1 MLNFL
6 TSYKGLSSL
15 IRGRTKR
22 KDKSSSVTPSDENDD
37 VHLLGVSPDFL
48 LSSSHPIISNITCQ
62 PTSSQTPSDPL
73 GSTMALTKANS
84 LRSNASVLSRGT
96 RSTLR
101 HIYQQWDHEK
111 EFGIMNG
118 LDDDDE
124 NEELAS
130 EESRLEIESEIDLD
144 GEYKSIYIKKMKRQG
159 KLSIQ
164 LSTST
169 LCTVDSSLSH
179 LPEEFQSIHPRI
191 SSIESLEDQSLNTLT
206 DNEVSIEN
214 VVKIENFYQ
223 NQNLLFYN
231 DDVDHQ
237 SRVLKPFPFPIP
249 QIDSNSTNSIGGTS
263 DHQKQIKRVKSRL
276 DLKTIEMTE
285 RNHSNQST
293 TTTSIIRTGKAS
305 YNRKRR
311 SGMIG
316 GYQNLTEFN
325 QKSKLNV
332 ISLIKKTSQPILKLK
347 LSINSLNGSIPTSLA
362 TECGMYASN
371 FIEVLEYDKKRVH
384 EIRFHE
390 EDELVNQIG
399 SDEFETLNHRID
411 SYNLT
416 LSPGTSINSSTPI
429 FKQPKRVH
437 FLEPT
442 LDDDLPCSSSPSPS
456 PAPAPTPSKNRFL
469 SLPLVPTVTSY
480 CQRKKEDWSIK
491 RKSQYL
497 NLTHP

>member
-22 KDKSSSVTPSDENDD
+22 KDKSSSVTLSDENDD

-84 LRSNASVLSRGT
+84 LRSNAST
-96 RSTLR
+96 Y
-101 HIYQQWDHEK
+101 YQQWDHEK
-111 EFGIMNG
+111 EFGIMN
-118 LDDDDE
+118 
-124 NEELAS
+124 AS

-179 LPEEFQSIHPRI
+179 LPEEFQSVHPRI
-191 SSIESLEDQSLNTLT
+191 SSIESLEDQSLKTLT
-206 DNEVSIEN
+206 DNEVSIQN

-231 DDVDHQ
+231 DDDDDDHQ
-237 SRVLKPFPFPIP
+237 SR
-249 QIDSNSTNSIGGTS
+249 
-263 DHQKQIKRVKSRL
+263 
-276 DLKTIEMTE
+276 MTE

-316 GYQNLTEFN
+316 GYQHLTEFN

-347 LSINSLNGSIPTSLA
+347 LSLNSLNGSIPNSLV

-429 FKQPKRVH
+429 FRQPKRVH

-442 LDDDLPCSSSPSPS
+442 LDDDLPCSSPS
-456 PAPAPTPSKNRFL
+456 APAPTPSKNRFL